1 MTGTPSVDAR
11 LLELID
17 ALAEHLGRSVV
28 VDDPAIRLICASRH
42 FGDEDAVRVRAVLQR
57 DAGADVGRYVLSRG
71 AGRWH
76 GAHVLEASPDLG
88 LTARLCVPLHG
99 PGWLLGFLMVIDADG
114 SLTPEEIRHIEKV
127 SRDVAS
133 VMHAGSIAS
142 GEASVERTAALRDL
156 LGNDEPARRAAEA
169 WFVRNGGP
177 AGSACVTVVSFV
189 VTALGTPDASVAT
202 ALQVA
207 VDMAARTRGT
217 AAQHLVDEDRALLL
231 LTSDVVPTRAGIL
244 EHVRRVADGLDRVL
258 GAGSYRCAVGVGIS
272 TEGRA
277 GAWRARH
284 RADVASRAPSDDV
297 VFWDDLGVD
306 AVLLELPAEVMVP
319 ESVPL
324 PLRRL
329 MEKDPSGRLTST
341 LRSFLDHGGS
351 VARTAA
357 ELHMHRTSLYYR
369 LDRIREITSLDLDSG
384 RDRLQLHL
392 GLHLHDLTSQFRQN
406 EDRGT
411 AHPDGPRW

>member
-28 VDDPAIRLICASRH
+28 VDDPAVRLICASRH

-114 SLTPEEIRHIEKV
+114 SLTPGEIRHIEKV
-127 SRDVAS
+127 SRDVES

-142 GEASVERTAALRDL
+142 GEDSVERTAALRDL
-156 LGNDEPARRAAEA
+156 LGRHEAARRAAEA
-169 WFVRNGGP
+169 WFVRNGG
-177 AGSACVTVVSFV
+177 AGAACVTVVSFT

-217 AAQHLVDEDRALLL
+217 TAQHLVDDDRALLL
-231 LTSDVVPTRAGIL
+231 LTSEVVPTRAGIL
-244 EHVRRVADGLDRVL
+244 EHVRRVAEGLDRVL
-258 GAGSYRCAVGVGIS
+258 GAGSYRCAVGVGTS
-272 TEGRA
+272 TEGRT

-284 RADVASRAPSDDV
+284 RADIASRAPSGDI

-329 MEKDPSGRLTST
+329 MEMDPSGRLTST

-406 EDRGT
+406 EDPAT
-411 AHPDGPRW
+411 AHPDGRRW